1 MLYIAGWGRSG
12 STLLSEV
19 LGSVPGLFAGGEL
32 AFLWNVLSEPG
43 WLCGCGQGLR
53 ECPAWK
59 SILQSMDGAGDPGFI
74 SRMQDSLRHMLDK
87 RRHGHR
93 VLHPPLRE
101 GAQESFGLQ
110 QLSAFYAG
118 IARTTGSRVVVDS
131 SKIPLYAA
139 WLRQAPDLDVYFL
152 HLIRDPRA
160 VAYSWS
166 RRKENMS
173 GTGMGDLPQRSTL
186 QSALR
191 WIGVNQ
197 IFRAMGRQMRGRYLF
212 MRYMD
217 FLADPRGKMA
227 EILNFIGE
235 PDLPNP
241 VAPDHH
247 VHLQTTHLAFG
258 NPGRFRHGDL
268 VLKPRVEWRTDMPR
282 RDRHLVTAL
291 CAPWMLRFGYPLRTP
306 APHER

>member
-32 AFLWNVLSEPG
+32 AFLWNVLREPN
-43 WLCGCGQGLR
+43 WLCGCGHVLR

-59 SILQSMDGAGDPGFI
+59 SILQSMGGAAEPDFI
-74 SRMQDSLRHMLDK
+74 ARMQQALQHLLDK
-87 RRHGHR
+87 RQHGHR
-93 VLHPPLRE
+93 VLHPPLRA

-118 IARTTGSRVVVDS
+118 IARSTGSRVVVDS

-139 WLRQAPDLDVYFL
+139 WLRQVPGIDVYIL

-173 GTGMGDLPQRSTL
+173 GTGQGDLPQRSTL

-197 IFRAMGRQMRGRYLF
+197 IFRAMGRQLPGRYLF

-217 FLADPRGKMA
+217 FLADPQGKIA

-235 PDLPNP
+235 PGLPNP
-241 VAPDHH
+241 VAPDHR

-258 NPGRFRHGDL
+258 NPGRFRNGDL
-268 VLKPRVEWRTDMPR
+268 VLEPRLEWRTDMPK
-282 RDRHLVTAL
+282 RDRRLVTAL

-306 APHER
+306 APHAR